1 MSTRHPREKP
11 KATAS
16 KNESAFA
23 QAVKAAGLTV
33 EAGKGAVESRY
44 RGHVASKLSNTQF
57 TGSLNMDEAFRTA
70 EGQTHRWDY
79 GLGVRLPAK
88 NEMAVWVEPHPA
100 SSNGEVKV
108 VLAKLD
114 WLKSKLRLAAF
125 EPLKVL
131 TDECVTQGVRPY
143 RWMASGHVGIRPG
156 SREANL
162 LARAGMDL
170 PSQQVV
176 I

>member
-1 MSTRHPREKP
+1 
-11 KATAS
+11 
-16 KNESAFA
+16 
-23 QAVKAAGLTV
+23 
-33 EAGKGAVESRY
+33 
-44 RGHVASKLSNTQF
+44 
-57 TGSLNMDEAFRTA
+57 
-70 EGQTHRWDY
+70 
-79 GLGVRLPAK
+79 
-88 NEMAVWVEPHPA
+88 MAVWVEPHPA
-100 SSNGEVKV
+100 SSNREVKV

-131 TDECVTQGVRPY
+131 TDECVAQGVRPY